1 MEYGTS
7 KGSTSMYRANGHN
20 GEVRASNRVPLPDR
34 SISAEEARDGE
45 GYGLAD
51 FVRASRPVLSGWQ
64 VRANIENPCRRRWAR
79 SVAVLDAILAEY
91 QVHDSPSA
99 PSGSGIGCGGRRDDS
114 RMGKKAENRGAGWKI
129 STPLTSG
136 ATGTRERTPVLGIL
150 TGTTRHRTRT
160 TTSVL
165 AASVTTL
172 SIGSGIAPAYQA
184 DHKTCGQPA
193 SSSFGKHTQRSVRA
207 RSSAI
212 SKRADSKDAA

>member
-1 MEYGTS
+1 
-7 KGSTSMYRANGHN
+7 MYRANGHH
-20 GEVRASNRVPLPDR
+20 GEVRASNCLPLPDR
-34 SISAEEARDGE
+34 SVGAEKAWDGE

-51 FVRASRPVLSGWQ
+51 IVRASRLVLSGRQ

-91 QVHDSPSA
+91 QVYDSPSA
-99 PSGSGIGCGGRRDDS
+99 PSGSSIGCRGRRDDS
-114 RMGKKAENRGAGWKI
+114 RLGKKAENRGAGWKI

-184 DHKTCGQPA
+184 DHKQCGQPA
-193 SSSFGKHTQRSVRA
+193 LSSFGKHIQRSVRA
-207 RSSAI
+207 RSSET
-212 SKRADSKDAA
+212 SKRADSKEAV